1 MELINLCF
9 LIFVIIVP
17 FNNCDDVNG
26 KLIFSHVIYRHGDRT
41 PQKPYIN
48 DPWGDL
54 KYWPTG
60 WGQLT
65 NVIIICL
72 SIIYILILFIIYY

>member
-1 MELINLCF
+1 MELKNIVCIL
-9 LIFVIIVP
+9 LFVIILP
-17 FNNCDDVNG
+17 FNKCDDVNG
-26 KLIFSHVIYRHGDRT
+26 KLIFSHVIFRHGDRT
-41 PQKPYIN
+41 PQKPYPN

-65 NVIIICL
+65 NVNIFVFIFF
-72 SIIYILILFIIYY
+72 YQLFI